1 MPGVITICTKNSE
14 RDRKRVRVER
24 KKIRLDWFFPPMPSK
39 ERGNLYPRTKFKC
52 HSQKATC
59 NETICGTER
68 DVIFFFFFSWI
79 NNVNI
84 IVLLLWH
91 HLVFRSVKYQQLLWR
106 KQKFYHFWKSGPL
119 PMVKNHVNSHSSLL
133 YVAHLAAIYLGNPLP
148 PHTTLKYM
156 ILFYQFKKIIVY
168 FFPLKVRLGKQRSLF
183 RFGWLNQIDPI

>member
-1 MPGVITICTKNSE
+1 M
-14 RDRKRVRVER
+14 RQYVEQ
-24 KKIRLDWFFPPMPSK
+24 KEMWF
-39 ERGNLYPRTKFKC
+39 
-52 HSQKATC
+52 
-59 NETICGTER
+59 I
-68 DVIFFFFFSWI
+68 IFFFSWI

-133 YVAHLAAIYLGNPLP
+133 YVAYLAAIYLGNPLP

>member
-24 KKIRLDWFFPPMPSK
+24 KKIRLDWFFPPCPPKK
-39 ERGNLYPRTKFKC
+39 EGTFIQGQNSSATLKKQHVMRQYVE
-52 HSQKATC
+52 QK
-59 NETICGTER
+59 EMWFIYL
-68 DVIFFFFFSWI
+68 FSWI

-84 IVLLLWH
+84 VVLLLWH

-133 YVAHLAAIYLGNPLP
+133 YVAYLAAIYLGNPLP